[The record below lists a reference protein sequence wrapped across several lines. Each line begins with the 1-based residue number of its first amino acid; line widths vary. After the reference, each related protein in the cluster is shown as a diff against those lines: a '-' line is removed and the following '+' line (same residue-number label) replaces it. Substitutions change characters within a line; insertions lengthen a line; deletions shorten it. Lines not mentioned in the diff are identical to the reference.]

1 MRRGIISIFEQIGG
15 LLDLLFPPVCPLCL
29 TLLRGLSPPFC
40 GDCRADILPLPQA
53 RCSRCALPFPTQEG
67 SCHLCGDCS
76 RKLPL
81 FAQVTAAGLY
91 AGSLKT
97 ALQRFKY
104 AGMIDLDRP
113 LARLLLECLPP
124 ALDAEII
131 VPVPLHVSRLRRR
144 GYNQSLLLAKE
155 LAHKLLLPLRPEI
168 LERIVDSHTQQG
180 LSARQRA
187 LNLNGA
193 FVAKR
198 RLDGRHILL
207 IDDVMTTGT
216 TLTSCTQA
224 LLDAGAA
231 QVSVAVVARA
241 AKH

>member
-1 MRRGIISIFEQIGG
+1 
-15 LLDLLFPPVCPLCL
+15 
-29 TLLRGLSPPFC
+29 
-40 GDCRADILPLPQA
+40 
-53 RCSRCALPFPTQEG
+53 
-67 SCHLCGDCS
+67 
-76 RKLPL
+76 
-81 FAQVTAAGLY
+81 VTAAGLY

-155 LAHKLLLPLRPEI
+155 MAHKLLLPLRPEI